1 MATKQMAN
9 QNMQNT
15 EEMNAFERRYAKIE
29 KQLNEKKIANAMIY
43 QRSIHNMRLSRWEER
58 HNQEYYLGGL
68 IGYSRAS
75 KPVFVFHVPSP
86 VTRETI
92 IEYMNKIDENKKRKE
107 TQNKIKKEN
116 KNKNP
121 DDEYEPSS
129 RRDKKKK
136 YKTHKNKTC
145 WIKENIEDVIDEK
158 QAKTERREK
167 ENKKKM
173 IIKMIIN
180 RNRKNGSRRY
190 HNMHMTRSD

>member
-15 EEMNAFERRYAKIE
+15 EEMNAFERRYAKFE

-86 VTRETI
+86 VTRETV

-107 TQNKIKKEN
+107 IKN
-116 KNKNP
+116 KNKKRLFHPSTIVIPSDAKGLLRALLQAVAELRAGNTSMQNIVVPLAQEAKRKKILPRNLLSP
-121 DDEYEPSS
+121 DE
-129 RRDKKKK
+129 
-136 YKTHKNKTC
+136 
-145 WIKENIEDVIDEK
+145 
-158 QAKTERREK
+158 
-167 ENKKKM
+167 
-173 IIKMIIN
+173 
-180 RNRKNGSRRY
+180 
-190 HNMHMTRSD
+190 MTWVFA

>member
-15 EEMNAFERRYAKIE
+15 EEMNAFERRYAKFE
-29 KQLNEKKIANAMIY
+29 KQLNEKKIENAMIY

-58 HNQEYYLGGL
+58 KHQERFLGGI
-68 IGYSRAS
+68 IGYGTGS

-158 QAKTERREK
+158 YEKTERREK
-167 ENKKKM
+167 ENRKKM
-173 IIKMIIN
+173 VIKMIIN
-180 RNRKNGSRRY
+180 RNRKNGSKRY
-190 HNMHMTRSD
+190 HNMHMTKSD